1 MLNLA
6 RKLKNFIF
14 TNDNNVTDEDDEFD
28 TQEEIK
34 NNTKIFEDYQNDN
47 HEVFKDDATIIREP
61 LQRKKVSL
69 KVLSKTGIEKEISV
83 DSVETNIGRQKSNE
97 IVLDDKSVSRVHAQL
112 INKKYYYK
120 IRDLS
125 STNGS
130 YVNGEAIQEQK
141 LADGDKIR
149 LGKTV
154 LEFSLDG

>member
-1 MLNLA
+1 MLDLA

-14 TNDNNVTDEDDEFD
+14 ADNNAASDKDEFD

-34 NNTKIFEDYQNDN
+34 SDTKIFKEPQRKEADISED
-47 HEVFKDDATIIREP
+47 EETMIREP
-61 LQRKKVSL
+61 LSRKEVSL
-69 KVLSKTGIEKEISV
+69 KIALNGQNKKKIIL
-83 DSVETNIGRQKSNE
+83 DSIETNIGRQKSNE
-97 IVLDDKSVSRVHAQL
+97 IVLEDRSVSRVHAQL

-130 YVNGEAIQEQK
+130 YVNGELITEQK
-141 LADGDKIR
+141 LVDGDRIR

-154 LEFSLDG
+154 LEFSLDS